1 MIVAPGATAFT
12 RLPRSNY
19 SSARVPVRLTKD
31 FATPSASVR
40 KRIRLSG
47 GLLREGL
54 ALCHAGD
61 FATGRGILR
70 NYVNATIGFARLSGD
85 AYLVAQ
91 PAAHV

>member
-12 RLPRSNY
+12 RLPRSDY

-31 FATPSASVR
+31 FRDT
-40 KRIRLSG
+40 IRERAQANPPFG